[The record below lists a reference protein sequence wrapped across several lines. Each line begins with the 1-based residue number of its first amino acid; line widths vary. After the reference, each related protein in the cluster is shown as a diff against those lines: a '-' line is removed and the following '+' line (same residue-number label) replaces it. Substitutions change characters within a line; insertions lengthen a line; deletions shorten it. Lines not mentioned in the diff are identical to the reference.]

1 LTTPQDAYRKAANSP
16 AAREAAETARSMG
29 EQASEFAADMSDKA
43 DRQFSRAQDRAVD
56 AFDEA
61 HEAARRNPLAAMA
74 IALGIGFLFGAIA
87 TSRR

>member
-43 DRQFSRAQDRAVD
+43 GRQFSRAQDRAVD

>member
-1 LTTPQDAYRKAANSP
+1 MTTPQDAYRKAANSP

-29 EQASEFAADMSDKA
+29 EQASDFAADMSDKA
-43 DRQFSRAQDRAVD
+43 GKQFSRAQDMAVD

-61 HEAARRNPLAAMA
+61 HAAARRNPLVAVA

-87 TSRR
+87 TARR